1 MNNFELALAHVLK
14 AEGGYVSHALDRGR
28 ETSMGITRATLEHFR
43 GTVVTPEDVKAL
55 TRDEAKEI
63 YLKLYW
69 IPNGL
74 DRIKHPVIAIAL
86 FDQIVN
92 RRATEVVRG
101 VQAMVSNELA
111 VDLEADGILGPVTAD
126 ALNRIRPERLLI
138 GIAIEAQQSY
148 LAIVERAPAQA
159 VFLKGWLA
167 RTWRL
172 LSMV

>member
-1 MNNFELALAHVLK
+1 MK
-14 AEGGYVSHALDRGR
+14 SEGGYVSHALDRGR
-28 ETSMGITRATLEHFR
+28 ETSMGITRATLEAFR
-43 GTVVTPEDVKAL
+43 GREVTPEDVKNL
-55 TRDEAKEI
+55 TRDEAAEI

-74 DRIKHPVIAIAL
+74 DRIKYPNIAIAL

-101 VQAMVSNELA
+101 VQVVVSRELG

-126 ALNRIRPERLLI
+126 ALNKIRPERLLI
-138 GIAIEAQQSY
+138 AIAIEAQQSY
-148 LAIVERAPAQA
+148 LAIVDRSPSQA

-172 LSMV
+172 LTMV